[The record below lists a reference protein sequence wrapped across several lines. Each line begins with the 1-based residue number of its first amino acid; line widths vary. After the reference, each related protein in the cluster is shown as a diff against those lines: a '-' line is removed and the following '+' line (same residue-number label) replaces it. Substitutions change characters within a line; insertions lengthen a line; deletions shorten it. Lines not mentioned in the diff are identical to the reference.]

1 MVQYLY
7 KNWLLVSK
15 SHKESGQLHARS
27 GKFKKLTFDGLL
39 LSRNIFLQLKYIL
52 LTTWW
57 TFTKFLKSFLKLLV
71 IFHDI
76 FRLYFVVQVLQTL
89 DKNSPWKCKFSDF
102 PLLELKFT
110 KFLVLFFSNKKSV
123 FLQSLDQSSVS
134 WEITFLYFF
143 SSNSICYWKSS
154 TSKCKFSDLLLL
166 ALKFTKFL
174 MLFLKPKVSFFSNFA
189 LLFSVMRDNSSV
201 IFHL

>member
-15 SHKESGQLHARS
+15 SHEKSGQLHARS

-71 IFHDI
+71 IFRDI

-143 SSNSICYWKSS
+143 SWNSICYWKSS

-189 LLFSVMRDNSSV
+189 LLFSVMIDNSSV